1 MTRHFILWLAT
12 CLLAAALAFA
22 AQVAV
27 AAQPSMG
34 LTELPGQA
42 GQSGDGPVTVFYPT
56 AAPAQP
62 LKRGVFTFDLAWQ
75 AAPVRGNGRLIVISH
90 GSGGAPWVHVDL
102 ARVLVGA
109 GYVVAVPVHRA
120 DNNQDMA
127 DAGPESWK
135 RRPAEVSRAID
146 ALAQSAQ
153 FAPLLVLDR
162 VGVFGGS
169 AGGHTA
175 LSLAGGRWSPSAF
188 RRHCAAHIEDDSS
201 SCAGYVTRLRG
212 NLLDGVKKQIVLG
225 VHRQRFD
232 DDTWYTHH
240 DARVA
245 AAVAAVPFAADFDM
259 ASLARPRIPLGLVIA
274 GRDINQVPRF
284 HVGAVRAACTSC
296 TTVAD
301 MPQAGHGV
309 MLSPLPPP
317 DVMTGIAQELNGD
330 PPGFDRAATVP
341 AMNASIA
348 DFFNQHIPAAK

>member
-1 MTRHFILWLAT
+1 MARHFFLWLAT

-27 AAQPSMG
+27 AAPGSMG
-34 LTELPGQA
+34 LTELPGQP
-42 GQSGDGPVTVFYPT
+42 GDGPVTVFYPT
-56 AAPAQP
+56 AAAAQAV
-62 LKRGVFTFDLAWQ
+62 KRGVFTFVLAWQ
-75 AAPVRGNGRLIVISH
+75 ATPVRGNGRLIVISH

-102 ARVLVGA
+102 ARLLVNA
-109 GYVVAVPVHRA
+109 GYVVAMPEHRG
-120 DNNQDMA
+120 DNNRNMA

-146 ALAQSAQ
+146 ALAHSAQ

-188 RRHCAAHIEDDSS
+188 RQHCAAHIEDDFS

-240 DARVA
+240 DPRVA
-245 AAVAAVPFAADFDM
+245 AAIAAVPFAADFDM

-284 HVGAVRAACTSC
+284 HVGAVRAVCSPC
-296 TTVAD
+296 ETVAD
-301 MPQAGHGV
+301 IPQAGHGV
-309 MLSPLPPP
+309 MLSPLPPA

-330 PPGFDRAATVP
+330 PPGFDRATAVP
-341 AMNASIA
+341 ALNARIVS
-348 DFFNQHIPAAK
+348 FFNQHIAAP